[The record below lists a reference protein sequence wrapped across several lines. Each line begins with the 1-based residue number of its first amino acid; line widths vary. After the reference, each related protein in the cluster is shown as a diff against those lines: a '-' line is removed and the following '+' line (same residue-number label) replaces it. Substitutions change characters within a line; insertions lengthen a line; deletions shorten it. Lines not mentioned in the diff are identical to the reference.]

1 MREVVVTGI
10 GLVTP
15 LGVGIE
21 ANWIRLISGYVG
33 INKISNFDV
42 SS

>member
-15 LGVGIE
+15 LGVGNDV
-21 ANWIRLISGYVG
+21 NWERLIV
-33 INKISNFDV
+33 DTLV
-42 SS
+42 

>member
-15 LGVGIE
+15 LGVGNE
-21 ANWIRLISGYVG
+21 VNWKRLISGESGV
-33 INKISNFDV
+33 NKIKKFFN
-42 SS
+42 